1 MEISGHYFKI
11 FLLSY
16 FFLSFTFWIPIFQY
30 VEPFV
35 MTQSVLR
42 ALSIL
47 FIFLSLIFLIL
58 FFSLSLLQIRKFLL
72 IYLQVSL
79 LYFYHFQIF
88 CLQLSCSEPW
98 HPCVIQGLTRDV
110 GRKNLR
116 IPFFFF
122 SFQDS
127 LIYLCSYSSSC
138 QKKVHF

>member
-1 MEISGHYFKI
+1 MYHFSLAAFKICFSSLLFNNLTLSFSSLTVWTSSCLLCVYYTSCVGKFLQSNMEISGHYFKI

-88 CLQLSCSEPW
+88 CL
-98 HPCVIQGLTRDV
+98 
-110 GRKNLR
+110 
-116 IPFFFF
+116 
-122 SFQDS
+122 
-127 LIYLCSYSSSC
+127 
-138 QKKVHF
+138 

>member
-1 MEISGHYFKI
+1 MYHFSLPAFKICFSSLLFNNLTLSFSSLTVWTSSCLLCVYYTSCVGKFLQSNMEISDHYFKI

-88 CLQLSCSEPW
+88 CL
-98 HPCVIQGLTRDV
+98 
-110 GRKNLR
+110 
-116 IPFFFF
+116 
-122 SFQDS
+122 
-127 LIYLCSYSSSC
+127 
-138 QKKVHF
+138 